1 MLPNGV
7 GQAFDNSKFE
17 LVRLVWTSY
26 RWHSCWTADI
36 GTIVNLHVDIN
47 NVLATTSLFS
57 NQFLKIDCKA
67 RKISSRKNGVTVSVG
82 ETRSLLQGL
91 VARLKNEMNPYQK
104 LTRSWE
110 SSCLASKSSVR
121 RSMFSFSKWRAR
133 IRIWFSWKKYFFRYM
148 LPSRAC

>member
-47 NVLATTSLFS
+47 NVLATTSFFS
-57 NQFLKIDCKA
+57 NQFLEIDCKA
-67 RKISSRKNGVTVSVG
+67 RMISGRKNGVTVSVG
-82 ETRSLLQGL
+82 ETRSFLQGL
-91 VARLKNEMNPYQK
+91 VARTCCKAKKWNESVSKTYSKLGKFMSGIQK
-104 LTRSWE
+104 FCSQINVFFFQM
-110 SSCLASKSSVR
+110 KSSH
-121 RSMFSFSKWRAR
+121 SNL
-133 IRIWFSWKKYFFRYM
+133 ILLKKVF
-148 LPSRAC
+148 L